1 MYKGNGKMG
10 IRKTVTGRGNIL
22 KTKGMRERTYENEEM
37 TSAIHR
43 LTRGMNG

>member
-10 IRKTVTGRGNIL
+10 IRKAVTGWGN
-22 KTKGMRERTYENEEM
+22 KTKGMRERAYENEEM
-37 TSAIHR
+37 TSAIYR